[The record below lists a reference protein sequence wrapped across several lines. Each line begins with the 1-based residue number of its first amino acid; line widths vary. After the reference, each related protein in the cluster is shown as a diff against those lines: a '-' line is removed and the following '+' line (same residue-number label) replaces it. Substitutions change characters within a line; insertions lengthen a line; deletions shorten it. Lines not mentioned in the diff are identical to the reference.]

1 LFFYGI
7 IKLVNY
13 PESTDKDPTTRR
25 LEIAGLRAVGLSYKS
40 AFENGQDVPI
50 GAIAM
55 RGDAIVGN
63 GYAVD
68 NQHSARH
75 LHAEV
80 VAIKHANV
88 LGIAPDVIVSTVEAC
103 ERCQVH
109 LAQLQKLTTFAFVLS
124 RQDLVDHGLVTPR
137 PSMIERATRGE
148 LGYNV
153 VQLDNPYLRDIALA
167 PIMRTSRDIP
177 TGAVHIDREGI
188 QQDRA
193 RLVDEYQKWLLQQ

>member
-1 LFFYGI
+1 MS
-7 IKLVNY
+7 Y
-13 PESTDKDPTTRR
+13 PESTYPDSMTRR
-25 LEIAGLRAVGLSYKS
+25 LEIAGERAVGLSYKS

-88 LGIAPDVIVSTVEAC
+88 LRIAPDILVSTVEAC

-109 LAQLQKLTTFAFVLS
+109 LDMLQKLTTFAFILS

-137 PSMIERATRGE
+137 PSMTERAARGE

-153 VQLDNPYLRDIALA
+153 VQLDNPQLREMALA
-167 PIMRTSRDIP
+167 PIMRTSRDIS
-177 TGAVHIDREGI
+177 TGTVHIDLEELRK
-188 QQDRA
+188 DRA
-193 RLVDEYQKWLLQQ
+193 RLVDEYQRGLLQ

>member
-1 LFFYGI
+1 MS
-7 IKLVNY
+7 Y
-13 PESTDKDPTTRR
+13 PESTYPDSMTRR
-25 LEIAGLRAVGLSYKS
+25 LEIAGERAIGLSYKS

-88 LGIAPDVIVSTVEAC
+88 LRIAPDILVSTVEAC

-109 LAQLQKLTTFAFVLS
+109 LGMLQKLTTFAFILS

-137 PSMIERATRGE
+137 PSMTERAARGE

-153 VQLDNPYLRDIALA
+153 IQLDNPQLREMALA
-167 PIMRTSRDIP
+167 PIMRTSRDIA
-177 TGAVHIDREGI
+177 TGAVHIDREGL

-193 RLVDEYQKWLLQQ
+193 RLVDEYQRGLLQ

>member
-1 LFFYGI
+1 MSDSDYS
-7 IKLVNY
+7 VA
-13 PESTDKDPTTRR
+13 DPMTRR
-25 LEIAGLRAVGLSYKS
+25 LEIAGERAVGLSYKS

-50 GAIAM
+50 GAVAM

-63 GYAVD
+63 GFAVD
-68 NQHSARH
+68 NQNGARH

-80 VAIKHANV
+80 IAIKHANV

-109 LAQLQKLTTFAFVLS
+109 LAQLQKLTTFAFILS

-137 PSMIERATRGE
+137 PSMTERAARGE

-153 VQLDNPYLRDIALA
+153 VQLDNPQLREMALA
-167 PIMRTSRDIP
+167 PIMRTSRDIS
-177 TGAVHIDREGI
+177 TGTVQIDRDRLE
-188 QQDRA
+188 QDRA
-193 RLVDEYQKWLLQQ
+193 WLVDKHQRALLRKSPSSNQ